1 MRRRR
6 LVATPVGTALVLST
20 AILAPGAFAANASTP
35 ARPGSVAASG
45 NGSEQPATAPAP
57 PQPPGPLPSVDE
69 LEAQMLSMVNAER
82 AAAGVGAVQQ
92 VGWSHSV
99 ARQHAQDMA
108 AAGDIWHNIAGFI
121 NRGHGALRA
130 TYLGENVAMDS
141 TLAADDAL
149 LYSDIPHRNVTLDRR
164 FNSVGVGIALDSK
177 NWVYVTEDF
186 AQILGGAA
194 PQAAGLVNA
203 HTAPAVSAPA
213 ARAPAARA
221 PAAPAINSR
230 AVAAAPAPALLPA
243 PVPAPAA
250 GPAVA
255 VPPAPAAPV
264 VSAPAAQPIVTD
276 PLFHSSAHPAAKS
289 RSNSG
294 SHSGPLSSGVWI
306 LLGLAGALAAAFGA
320 YRFRTT
326 LTHRR
331 TRPPVATVPSASNP
345 PRGAPQG
352 AGSEKGSASSSPSWR
367 QAA

>member
-1 MRRRR
+1 MRWRR

-20 AILAPGAFAANASTP
+20 AILAPGAFAANANTP

-203 HTAPAVSAPA
+203 HAAPAVS
-213 ARAPAARA
+213 APAARA

-230 AVAAAPAPALLPA
+230 MVAAAPAPALPPA

-276 PLFHSSAHPAAKS
+276 PLFHSSAHPGAKS

-294 SHSGPLSSGVWI
+294 SHSGPLSSGV
-306 LLGLAGALAAAFGA
+306 
-320 YRFRTT
+320 
-326 LTHRR
+326 
-331 TRPPVATVPSASNP
+331 
-345 PRGAPQG
+345 
-352 AGSEKGSASSSPSWR
+352 
-367 QAA
+367 